1 MISRGTLEWRIS
13 GVKNK
18 ISQNEDSFSDPFYV
32 GLYKFQARIE
42 LGYYVYLYLHI
53 MKGEWDDTLRWPL
66 RYKCSL
72 VLVNQLDGKDNYVTN
87 HEFTEKDLDK
97 FPQCF
102 NKPITERNE
111 GFGLSFISH
120 DNLLQKKY
128 SKDDSITLKISVE
141 QILTP

>member
-1 MISRGTLEWRIS
+1 MISRGSLEWRIS

-32 GLYKFQARIE
+32 GLYKFQARIKWNNFY
-42 LGYYVYLYLHI
+42 LNYVYLYLYI

-87 HEFTEKDLDK
+87 LEFTEEDLDR
-97 FPQCF
+97 FPERF

-111 GFGLSFISH
+111 GYCLLFISQMIFYRR
-120 DNLLQKKY
+120 N
-128 SKDDSITLKISVE
+128 
-141 QILTP
+141 TPKTTQ